1 MGQAFPFYW
10 SFTQRRHLH
19 MALEK
24 WYEELLVECKCKLGR
39 ELTEKEVELLGWIK
53 DKQMESVYQQVKTS

>member
-1 MGQAFPFYW
+1 
-10 SFTQRRHLH
+10 